1 MPRLVLFAYGLCER
15 ELRHLPAFGQI
26 GLLPRHILGVL
37 AEVAVAGNLAE
48 PRAAQIKALD
58 DRGRA
63 HIHGGD
69 ERLNLFAVNLLRA
82 EGIAQARM
90 VEAEAE
96 KEAIKRI
103 IEALSSKGQADKYLI
118 AMKYLET
125 MKEMTSGQDNKIVYM
140 PYEASAVLSSVDGIR
155 EMLSAKKGA

>member
-1 MPRLVLFAYGLCER
+1 MRAWSRPMPKKKPSSV
-15 ELRHLPAFGQI
+15 
-26 GLLPRHILGVL
+26 
-37 AEVAVAGNLAE
+37 
-48 PRAAQIKALD
+48 
-58 DRGRA
+58 
-63 HIHGGD
+63 
-69 ERLNLFAVNLLRA
+69 
-82 EGIAQARM
+82 
-90 VEAEAE
+90 
-96 KEAIKRI
+96 I

>member
-1 MPRLVLFAYGLCER
+1 MDKQMKAER
-15 ELRHLPAFGQI
+15 EKRAMI
-26 GLLPRHILGVL
+26 YE
-37 AEVAVAGNLAE
+37 AEGE
-48 PRAAQIKALD
+48 KESSI
-58 DRGRA
+58 
-63 HIHGGD
+63 
-69 ERLNLFAVNLLRA
+69 LRA

>member
-1 MPRLVLFAYGLCER
+1 MISFTKD
-15 ELRHLPAFGQI
+15 
-26 GLLPRHILGVL
+26 
-37 AEVAVAGNLAE
+37 
-48 PRAAQIKALD
+48 AASFS
-58 DRGRA
+58 
-63 HIHGGD
+63 
-69 ERLNLFAVNLLRA
+69 E
-82 EGIAQARM
+82 
-90 VEAEAE
+90 
-96 KEAIKRI
+96 RI